1 MKTFKVTETIPAT
14 LVKVYEVKAKNAE
27 EAMENYLNG
36 KGVEVD
42 FQVSPDESEAEFDV
56 EKM

>member
-27 EAMENYLNG
+27 EAMEKYLNG
-36 KGVEVD
+36 NRVEVN
-42 FQVSPDESEAEFDV
+42 FQVTPDESEAEFDI